1 MEELYNQKTIMMST
15 TTKESVPAISYAP
28 YVKIENEFY
37 IFISETAV
45 HYHHLMNNPQIAI
58 MLIEDEKDT
67 KILFARTRMTLNC
80 KAKKLETINEA
91 AWDLFKEQYGEQ
103 MMAPL
108 KQMDFDM
115 FQLTPENGRIVK
127 GFGQASTI
135 QIVNG
140 EMVLTP
146 ITGEGHKKKEIN
158 KVQFN

>member
-146 ITGEGHKKKEIN
+146 ITGEGHKKK
-158 KVQFN
+158 K

>member
-15 TTKESVPAISYAP
+15 TTKEGVPAISYAP

-80 KAKKLETINEA
+80 KAKKLDTINEA

-146 ITGEGHKKKEIN
+146 ITGEGHKRRN
-158 KVQFN
+158 K